1 MSARVLGWRLGKV
14 RTTRD
19 GARAARVGVVRV
31 AEDRPARVPFE
42 ARALRK
48 RRAARGGFG
57 VLIDFRAA
65 WGYFSRKD

>member
-1 MSARVLGWRLGKV
+1 MV
-14 RTTRD
+14 R
-19 GARAARVGVVRV
+19 ARAARVGVVRV

-65 WGYFSRKD
+65 WGYFSHKD